1 MDEHPANKPLHE
13 LSVAE
18 AGAALRDGSLTSARL
33 TAYTLERIA
42 AIDPLI
48 DSLVS
53 VTAERAVAD
62 AERADDELSRGID
75 RGPLHGIPYTL
86 KDIIDSAGIETT
98 ANSRLMLGHVPQR
111 DAYVEERLRQ
121 GGAVLVGKANLSEF
135 AFGGPGFDLPT
146 PPARNPWNPEH
157 FTGGSSAGSG
167 ACVAAGLVRI
177 SIGSDTGGSIRS
189 PAANCGVVG
198 LKPTYGLVSRRG
210 VYPLSYSLDH
220 VGPLTWNV
228 RDAALTMNVIAG
240 YDPLDPGSVDRPQE
254 DYTADLDKGVE
265 GLRIGYARE
274 FFTASKGVSEEVVET
289 IDSAAA
295 RLASLG
301 AVVEEV
307 TMPDFDLMKACGR
320 VILQAEGYAIHERN
334 LRERPRDYGRYT
346 YQRLTGGAAL
356 TSADYIQAVRVRHE
370 LARQLNTGLFTRY
383 DALITTVALAAAAP
397 YTDFPL
403 DWPPPS
409 LAVAVQTAPF
419 NVTGHP
425 ALVVPAGFS
434 SNGLPFGLQIIGR
447 YFDERNVLRIGQAW
461 ESAAGVTEHRPKL
474 SAEVLG

>member
-1 MDEHPANKPLHE
+1 MDMPLHE

-33 TAYTLERIA
+33 TEYTLERIA

-53 VTAERAVAD
+53 VTAERAITD
-62 AERADDELSRGID
+62 AERADEELSRDID

-86 KDIIDSAGIETT
+86 KDIIDTAGIETT
-98 ANSRLMLGHVPQR
+98 SNSRLMLGHVPDQ
-111 DAYVEERLRQ
+111 DAFVEGRLRS
-121 GGAVLVGKANLSEF
+121 GGGVLVGKANLAEF

-146 PPARNPWNPEH
+146 PPARNPWNPER

-198 LKPTYGLVSRRG
+198 FKPTYGLVSRRG
-210 VYPLSYSLDH
+210 VFPLSYTLDH
-220 VGPLTWNV
+220 VGPTAWSV
-228 RDAALTMNVIAG
+228 RDAALAMNVITG
-240 YDPLDPGSVDRPQE
+240 HDPLDPGSVERRPE
-254 DYTADLDKGVE
+254 DYTADLGKGVE

-274 FFTASKGVSEEVVET
+274 FFTASKGVSGEVVDT
-289 IDSAAA
+289 IDAAAA

-301 AVVEEV
+301 AMVEEV
-307 TMPDFDLMKACGR
+307 SMPDFELMKACGR

-346 YQRLTGGAAL
+346 YQRLTGGAGL
-356 TSADYIQAVRVRHE
+356 TAADYIQATRVRHE
-370 LARQLNTGLFTRY
+370 LTRQLNSGLFQRY
-383 DALITTVALAAAAP
+383 DALITTVALAAPAP
-397 YTDFPL
+397 FTEFPH

-425 ALVVPAGFS
+425 ALAMPAGFS
-434 SNGLPFGLQIIGR
+434 SEGLPFGLQIIGR
-447 YFDERNVLRIGQAW
+447 YFDERGVLRIAQAF
-461 ESAAGVTEHRPKL
+461 ESAAGVTPRRPGL
-474 SAEVLG
+474 GAEIRI

>member
-1 MDEHPANKPLHE
+1 MNKPLHE

-18 AGAALRDGSLTSARL
+18 AGAAMRDGSLTSQEL
-33 TAYTLERIA
+33 TAHTLERIA
-42 AIDPLI
+42 AVDPLI

-62 AERADDELSRGID
+62 AERADEELRRGVD

-86 KDIIDSAGIETT
+86 KDIIDSVGVETT
-98 ANSRLMLGHVPQR
+98 SNSRLMLGHFPER
-111 DAYVEERLRQ
+111 DAFVEERLRE
-121 GGAVLVGKANLSEF
+121 GGAVLVGKANLAEF

-167 ACVAAGLVRI
+167 ACVGAGLVRV

-189 PAANCGVVG
+189 PAANCGTVG

-220 VGPLTWNV
+220 VGPLAWNV
-228 RDAALTMNVIAG
+228 RDAALALNVIAG
-240 YDPLDPGSVDRPQE
+240 HDPLDPGSVRRPRE
-254 DYTADLDKGVE
+254 DYTLDLDKGVE
-265 GLRIGYARE
+265 GLRIGYARA
-274 FFTASKGVSEEVVET
+274 FFADSKGVSPEVLET
-289 IDSAAA
+289 VDAAAA
-295 RLASLG
+295 RLTSLG

-307 TMPDFDLMKACGR
+307 ALPDFELMKACGR
-320 VILQAEGYAIHERN
+320 VILQAEAYTIHERD

-346 YQRLTGGAAL
+346 YQRLAGGAAL
-356 TSADYIQAVRVRHE
+356 TAADYIQATRVRHE
-370 LARQLNTGLFTRY
+370 LTRQLNDGPLGRY
-383 DALITTVALAAAAP
+383 DALITTVALSAP
-397 YTDFPL
+397 APFTDFPQ

-434 SNGLPFGLQIIGR
+434 RDGLPFGLQIVGR
-447 YFDERNVLRIGQAW
+447 HFDERKLLRIGQAF
-461 ESAAGVTEHRPKL
+461 ESVAGVTDRRP
-474 SAEVLG
+474 ALGTEAVAV